1 MELCY
6 WVGYT
11 DSSSS
16 HCEEAAV
23 QKEQASGLVQS
34 RSLKKYTVP
43 LTLFSTVQYV
53 TIEFWGK
60 IFFIRW
66 GNWSIEKK
74 YSELPRSSSL
84 LVAELQRNVSVPTPK
99 LPFNQK
105 VPWGKALP
113 CTNSNYFSHLYNVLQ
128 KELCSLC
135 SLCSLSPG
143 FRSLGGIEV
152 SAFLH
157 PYSKVKS

>member
-105 VPWGKALP
+105 VP

-135 SLCSLSPG
+135 SLCSLLSG
-143 FRSLGGIEV
+143 FCSLGGMEV
-152 SAFLH
+152 SAFPH
-157 PYSKVKS
+157 PYSEVKS